1 MGSQLYVKKF
11 LLISGI
17 LLATQQPVSARG
29 FLSEVG
35 DFFFDPLK
43 LRASS
48 ENVHRSVNTA
58 VAALADLQ
66 ARTDTSVKG
75 WLEDVSRIVTDAN
88 SGVAARISQAEK
100 AAFALEKQIVA
111 DMSALLQDV
120 ECAGERFANEVVQRS
135 LINAIN
141 TLKAANVSVEL
152 PLIGPTEIINIES
165 PPDIENDQL
174 YRAYKQSKLSHLED
188 ALEADPGNVDPN
200 EIISAYQNISERA
213 FAVHCHYA
221 RSGGDVRFLADHYEF
236 RSKLSPWTEGV
247 FRVPL

>member
-1 MGSQLYVKKF
+1 
-11 LLISGI
+11 
-17 LLATQQPVSARG
+17 LLAIQHPVSAKG

-35 DFFFDPLK
+35 DLFFDPFK

-58 VAALADLQ
+58 VAALADFQ
-66 ARTDTSVKG
+66 TRTDTSVKD
-75 WLEDVSRIVTDAN
+75 WLEDISRIVTDAN

-120 ECAGERFANEVVQRS
+120 ECAGERFANEVIQRS

-174 YRAYKQSKLSHLED
+174 YRAYKQSKLSQLED
-188 ALEADPGNVDPN
+188 ALEAGMVGVNHPM
-200 EIISAYQNISERA
+200 ISMRLSLPIRTFLSALSQFTAITYVQVGMFDSWLTTTNIVQS
-213 FAVHCHYA
+213 
-221 RSGGDVRFLADHYEF
+221 
-236 RSKLSPWTEGV
+236 
-247 FRVPL
+247 

>member
-1 MGSQLYVKKF
+1 MNFRQIF
-11 LLISGI
+11 LSVGI
-17 LLATQQPVSARG
+17 LLLTQQPVSARG

-35 DFFFDPLK
+35 DFFFDPFE

-58 VAALADLQ
+58 VAALADLH
-66 ARTDTSVKG
+66 ARTDTSVKD
-75 WLEDVSRIVTDAN
+75 WLEDISDIVADAN

-100 AAFALEKQIVA
+100 AAFELEKKIVE

-141 TLKAANVSVEL
+141 TLKAANVTVEL

-165 PPDIENDQL
+165 PPDIENDRL
-174 YRAYKQSKLSHLED
+174 YRAYKQSKLSQLED
-188 ALEADPGNVDPN
+188 SLNADPENVDPN
-200 EIISAYQNISERA
+200 DIISAYQNISERA

-236 RSKLSPWTEGV
+236 RSKLRPWTEGV